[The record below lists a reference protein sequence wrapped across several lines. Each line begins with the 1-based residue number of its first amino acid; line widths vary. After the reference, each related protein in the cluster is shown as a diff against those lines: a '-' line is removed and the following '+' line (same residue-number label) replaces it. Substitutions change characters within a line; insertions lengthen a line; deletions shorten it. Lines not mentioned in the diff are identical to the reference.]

1 MNRLLAYLQ
10 LMRLPNVFTAMAD
23 VFMGFLIA
31 RGTLAEWREFLP
43 LLAASSAIYLGG
55 MVWNDWFDIE
65 VDRAERPGRPLPSG
79 RVPVRHALV
88 LGVVLLAAGLAAAVL
103 AGPTSRNVAA
113 LLVVSV
119 LLYDG
124 ALKGTVLGPIAMG
137 ACRALNVLL
146 GLSSVPNTIWLPGH
160 EQGAAR
166 FGTMVAAGLGLYV
179 MGVTRF
185 ARREAEQSPRVEL
198 TSTTLGINLGLLL
211 LAMTAP
217 HLREWTIVVPIEPMH
232 ESLVRF
238 AYPTAVAL
246 WLSVVLATN
255 AMVWRALIDSQP
267 SKIQAAVKT
276 CIMAIIAIDAAVVA
290 LVCGP
295 IWAVAVLVLLLPSLT
310 LGRWVYS
317 T

>member
-10 LMRLPNVFTAMAD
+10 LVRLPNVFTAMAD

-31 RGTLAEWREFLP
+31 HGTLAAWREFVP
-43 LLAASSAIYLGG
+43 LLVASSCIYLAG
-55 MVWNDWFDIE
+55 MVWNDWFDVE

-79 RVPVRHALV
+79 RVPMRHALILGIV
-88 LGVVLLAAGLAAAVL
+88 LVVVGGASATFV
-103 AGPTSRNVAA
+103 GPTSRNVA
-113 LLVVSV
+113 LVLVACV

-124 ALKGTVLGPIAMG
+124 VLKGTVLGPLVMG
-137 ACRALNVLL
+137 ACRLLNVLL
-146 GLSSVPNTIWLPGH
+146 GLSSVPHTIWLPGH

-185 ARREAEQSPRVEL
+185 ARREAEQSPRMEL

-211 LAMTAP
+211 LAMAPP
-217 HLREWTIVVPIEPMH
+217 HLREWLVVVPIEPMH
-232 ESLVRF
+232 DSLVGS
-238 AYPTAVAL
+238 AYPVAAAL
-246 WLSVVLATN
+246 WLAAVLATN
-255 AMVWRALIDSQP
+255 LMAWRALTDSQP
-267 SKIQAAVKT
+267 AKIQAAVKT
-276 CIMAIIAIDAAVVA
+276 CIMAIIVIDAAVVA

-295 IWAVAVLVLLLPSLT
+295 VWAAAVLLLLVPSLT